1 MHILLT
7 VTLFFINL
15 LLAGMLFQVIITPRD
30 NVILIESECPQ
41 VQECKETLIVREA
54 CDPEVILDACINEKF
69 EYGEQLDEIDRILNP
84 DKFIE
89 KL

>member
-1 MHILLT
+1 MHIFLT
-7 VTLFFINL
+7 TVLFLTNL
-15 LLAGMLFQVIITPRD
+15 FLVGMLFQVIITPRD
-30 NVILIESECPQ
+30 NVILVEGECPQ

-69 EYGEQLDEIDRILNP
+69 GYGEQLTEIDKILNP

-89 KL
+89 